1 MRRGGGVG
9 GLLLSSPSAAAGAY
23 GSGEAAFRGMQPAA
37 RSRNRRSSPLTSVRT
52 ARMSRS
58 TSPDSHRDEVST
70 RNSRNGWSS
79 GSARSHGWEVSAA
92 CTARSVPRSRA
103 PDSGGR
109 SAGPTCR
116 AGDEAMAISSIEIN
130 GVVAAGAGGAASGG
144 AAGGG
149 AAAVGGGAGSSSVIT
164 SRGVGG
170 GGCGSGSFS
179 FGRGVD
185 TGVADGVEEVDAPAD
200 RLLFLLRRRL
210 IKSASEGIRR

>member
-1 MRRGGGVG
+1 
-9 GLLLSSPSAAAGAY
+9 
-23 GSGEAAFRGMQPAA
+23 
-37 RSRNRRSSPLTSVRT
+37 
-52 ARMSRS
+52 
-58 TSPDSHRDEVST
+58 
-70 RNSRNGWSS
+70 
-79 GSARSHGWEVSAA
+79 
-92 CTARSVPRSRA
+92 
-103 PDSGGR
+103 
-109 SAGPTCR
+109 
-116 AGDEAMAISSIEIN
+116 MAISSIEIKDD
-130 GVVAAGAGGAASGG
+130 VAAGAGGAASGG

-210 IKSASEGIRR
+210 IKSASEGIRSVEVRNFFRWDVVMST